1 MTLRSEV
8 LAFLFGALVILV
20 TFGDDY
26 LRVEGGRISV
36 GNLDTIFGFGFWQVL
51 DVVYFGASIAVFLL
65 YGLTKGDNGRLRLNL
80 ESVILF
86 ASFLALLAS
95 ISIDDFAR
103 VLHLSFNPPAVYW
116 DVVSWVY
123 PAGSFVTFFLFG
135 IANQPKKCDLHV
147 QP

>member
-1 MTLRSEV
+1 MALRTEV

-26 LRVEGGRISV
+26 LRVEGGRITV

-65 YGLTKGDNGRLRLNL
+65 YGWTKGGGRLRLNL
-80 ESVILF
+80 VSVFLF

-123 PAGSFVTFFLFG
+123 PAGSFVAFFLFG
-135 IANQPKKCDLHV
+135 TANQAKKCNLQV

>member
-26 LRVEGGRISV
+26 LRVEGGRITV
-36 GNLDTIFGFGFWQVL
+36 GNLDTIFGFGFWPVL
-51 DVVYFGASIAVFLL
+51 EVVYFGASIAVFLL
-65 YGLTKGDNGRLRLNL
+65 HGWTKGDGRLRLNL
-80 ESVILF
+80 VSVLLF

-95 ISIDDFAR
+95 ISVDDVAR
-103 VLHLSFNPPAVYW
+103 VLHLSFNPPPVYW

-123 PAGSFVTFFLFG
+123 PAGSFVAFFLFG
-135 IANQPKKCDLHV
+135 IANQSKKCDLKV